1 MKKVSKGG
9 RGNTQML
16 FQAYAYAKLST
27 DLGAKVGHIVK
38 PKAGGTNTGIMPKGR
53 IWGAHLCN

>member
-1 MKKVSKGG
+1 
-9 RGNTQML
+9 ML

-53 IWGAHLCN
+53 IWGAHLCNQSTVFKEN